1 MIVEL
6 DTPVLSGEDGQ
17 VLEWRFEELNRAG
30 FPDHIALELALAK
43 DIDLHR
49 AVDLVSRGCPPTTA
63 ARILL

>member
-6 DTPVLSGEDGQ
+6 DTPVLSGEDEQ

-30 FPDHIALELALAK
+30 FPDHVALELAMTK
-43 DIDLHR
+43 DVDLHA
-49 AVDLVSRGCPPTTA
+49 AVELVSRGCPPTTA